1 MKTAEE
7 FVAIWERAKS
17 IAEVVAATGAS
28 AKTCSVRAYR
38 YRKLGV
44 PLRKFPRGRYA
55 RKPLDIQRL
64 IALAE
69 SAGNGAA
76 ILEDRP

>member
-7 FVAIWERAKS
+7 FLAIWERAKS

-44 PLRKFPRGRYA
+44 PLRKFPKGKYPRE
-55 RKPLDIQRL
+55 PLNIPRL

-69 SAGNGAA
+69 SAGNGA
-76 ILEDRP
+76 IVEDRP